1 MWDDLPSLELLRT
14 FEIVARH
21 QSFTGAASELHITQ
35 AAVSHQIRTLEEFLG
50 YRLFIRKERP
60 ISLTPEGQVLP
71 VTVIE
76 VDEASVTLDANH
88 RLAGQDLVFDVEL
101 VAIA

>member
-1 MWDDLPSLELLRT
+1 ML
-14 FEIVARH
+14 
-21 QSFTGAASELHITQ
+21 QMQ
-35 AAVSHQIRTLEEFLG
+35 
-50 YRLFIRKERP
+50 
-60 ISLTPEGQVLP
+60 TPEGQVLP